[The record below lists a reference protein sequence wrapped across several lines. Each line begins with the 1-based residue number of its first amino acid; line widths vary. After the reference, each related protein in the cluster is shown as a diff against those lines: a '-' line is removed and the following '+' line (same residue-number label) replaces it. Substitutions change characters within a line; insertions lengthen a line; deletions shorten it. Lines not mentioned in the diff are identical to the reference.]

1 MNRKSFAA
9 TAMLIPALALASC
22 SNPASQ
28 PETETET
35 TTETE
40 VSVSETTATE
50 TVTDT
55 PSVSQVDAEPT
66 SAYQAFS
73 AALDNPHQ
81 FVFPPQFS
89 SETNGTF
96 DYAVLDIDGDGTDEV
111 LLKANTESVPS
122 PVKVLFFNGEDVGST
137 ESVLVDGS
145 GGEEGVSY
153 TVFADKHS
161 EGIHQYEATATTLTH
176 QGFTLRDGNLVQTS
190 PPQETV
196 IGNPLEQSNLV
207 EWHSIA
213 AREALANMQG

>member
-1 MNRKSFAA
+1 M
-9 TAMLIPALALASC
+9 
-22 SNPASQ
+22 
-28 PETETET
+28 
-35 TTETE
+35 
-40 VSVSETTATE
+40 
-50 TVTDT
+50 TDT

-176 QGFTLRDGNLVQTS
+176 QGFGLQGGDLVQTS

-196 IGNPLEQSNLV
+196 MGNPLDQSNLV

-213 AREALANMQG
+213 TREALANMQG

>member
-1 MNRKSFAA
+1 MDRKFLAA
-9 TAMLIPALALASC
+9 TAVLIPALALASC
-22 SNPASQ
+22 SDPATQ
-28 PETETET
+28 PEAE
-35 TTETE
+35 TETE

-50 TVTDT
+50 TMTDT

-176 QGFTLRDGNLVQTS
+176 QGFGLQGGDLVQTS

-196 IGNPLEQSNLV
+196 MGNPLDQSNLV

-213 AREALANMQG
+213 TREALANMQG

>member
-1 MNRKSFAA
+1 MMDRKFLAA
-9 TAMLIPALALASC
+9 TAVLIPALALASC
-22 SNPASQ
+22 SDPATQ
-28 PETETET
+28 PEAE
-35 TTETE
+35 TETE

-50 TVTDT
+50 TMTDT

-145 GGEEGVSY
+145 GGEELSL
-153 TVFADKHS
+153 
-161 EGIHQYEATATTLTH
+161 IH
-176 QGFTLRDGNLVQTS
+176 
-190 PPQETV
+190 
-196 IGNPLEQSNLV
+196 I
-207 EWHSIA
+207 
-213 AREALANMQG
+213 

>member
-1 MNRKSFAA
+1 MDRKFLAA
-9 TAMLIPALALASC
+9 TAVLIPALALVSC
-22 SNPASQ
+22 SDPATQSGS
-28 PETETET
+28 EAETMTETEA
-35 TTETE
+35 
-40 VSVSETTATE
+40 SVSETTATE
-50 TVTDT
+50 TVTDA
-55 PSVSQVDAEPT
+55 PSDSQSGAEPV
-66 SAYQAFS
+66 SAYQSFS

-96 DYAVLDIDGDGTDEV
+96 DYAVLDVDGDGTDEV
-111 LLKANTESVPS
+111 LLKANTENVPS
-122 PVKVLFFNGEDVGST
+122 PVKVLFFDGEDVAST
-137 ESVLVDGS
+137 ESVLVDGN

-176 QGFTLRDGNLVQTS
+176 QGFALQGGDLVQTS

-196 IGNPLEQSNLV
+196 MGNPLDQSNLV

-213 AREALANMQG
+213 TREALANMQD